1 MVLQW
6 HCDSVSGS
14 GFQVSHFRTGLR
26 KEAVQ
31 LRQTVG
37 WYYFRF
43 SIMSLLRHGKFKF
56 WRQNSV
62 QIPNYS
68 QCHR

>member
-1 MVLQW
+1 MILFRHGFLLREREGEEGREKEGGREVVLQW

-14 GFQVSHFRTGLR
+14 GLQVSHLRTGLR

-37 WYYFRF
+37 G
-43 SIMSLLRHGKFKF
+43 IILGL
-56 WRQNSV
+56 V
-62 QIPNYS
+62 
-68 QCHR
+68 